1 MPLSADINGRRHE
14 ERSAIRLRSSRV
26 WNVFA
31 RDISS
36 QTAENASPRLENR
49 LFQRRA
55 VRRSPLL
62 LLLLLLL
69 ALESARALVQCT
81 PYNLLEAECFSSV
94 SHFPGRHGIFG
105 KTISSLF
112 RINDTSPLKPVFS
125 SRCLTCHPPL
135 RRVNSRRGCA
145 LVWRGEGRGLLTLL
159 VLFLKEPSCLSTACV
174 GKIIRLDG
182 IFYDGCSLRKIV
194 SR

>member
-1 MPLSADINGRRHE
+1 MALANRVRFEQKYSRRRFSRRDSTNAGNFFRTNSE
-14 ERSAIRLRSSRV
+14 MLAAFVRELCPCLLILMDAVTKEKRDSPPPQTSSSRV

-55 VRRSPLL
+55 VRRSPL

-112 RINDTSPLKPVFS
+112 RINDTPLLNQYF
-125 SRCLTCHPPL
+125 
-135 RRVNSRRGCA
+135 RRV
-145 LVWRGEGRGLLTLL
+145 V
-159 VLFLKEPSCLSTACV
+159 
-174 GKIIRLDG
+174 
-182 IFYDGCSLRKIV
+182 
-194 SR
+194 